1 MPQTQ
6 KDFYEILGVGESAGN
21 DEIKKAYRR
30 LAKKYHPDANPGNKA
45 AEDMF
50 KEVSEA
56 YDVLSDS
63 QKRAQ
68 YDQMRK
74 LGSGAFSGAG
84 GFRGQDFRDLFG
96 AGGPGAGFG
105 GGGGGG
111 GGFSYEDLGGIGGL
125 GDLFSRLFGGG
136 IRTDSYGPQ
145 RGEDVSLELEIPFEQ
160 AVSGG
165 KTTIAIPKEEDCA
178 VCHGSGARPGSK
190 RITCPEC
197 RGRGSVSFSQGGFAV
212 SRPCPRCLGRGV
224 LSGEPCDAC
233 VGRGTTRTSKKY
245 VVTVPPGVGTG
256 EKIRLRGQGEPGVS
270 GGPPGDIVIQFR
282 VGPHNFFERRGV
294 NIYCT
299 VPLNIAQAVLGT
311 RVRVRT
317 IDGRKVELKIPAG
330 VQNGAMFRLKG
341 MGLKKSGLKGDQFV
355 IVEIATP
362 KDVTDKQRKLME
374 EFAKEGGLKH

>member
-6 KDFYEILGVGESAGN
+6 KDFYEILGVGESADS

-45 AEDMF
+45 AEDRF

-56 YDVLSDS
+56 YDVLSDT

-74 LGSGAFSGAG
+74 LGGGMFSGG
-84 GFRGQDFRDLFG
+84 GFQGQDFRDIFGG
-96 AGGPGAGFG
+96 AGRGAGYG
-105 GGGGGG
+105 GGGGSGG
-111 GGFSYEDLGGIGGL
+111 GGFSYEDLGGLGGL

-136 IRTDSYGPQ
+136 VSTGSYGPQ
-145 RGEDVSLELEIPFEQ
+145 SSEDIGLELEIPFEQ

-165 KTTIAIPKEEDCA
+165 KTTITVPKEENCS
-178 VCHGSGARPGSK
+178 VCHGTGARPGSK
-190 RITCPEC
+190 RTTCPEC

-224 LSGEPCDAC
+224 LTGDPCDAC
-233 VGRGTTRTSKKY
+233 AGRGTARRSKKY
-245 VVTVPPGVGTG
+245 VVTIPPGVSTG

-282 VGPHNFFERRGV
+282 VGPHSFFERRGA

-299 VPLNIAQAVLGT
+299 VQLNIAQAVLGT
-311 RVRVRT
+311 KVRVRT
-317 IDGRKVELKIPAG
+317 VDGHRVELKIPAG
-330 VQNGAMFRLKG
+330 VQSGATFRLKG
-341 MGLKKSGLKGDQFV
+341 MGLKKNGLQGDQFV
-355 IVEIATP
+355 TVEIVTP
-362 KDVTDKQRKLME
+362 KDVTEKQRKLME
-374 EFAKEGGLKH
+374 EFAKDGGLKH

>member
-6 KDFYEILGVGESAGN
+6 KDFYEILGVGESAGS

-30 LAKKYHPDANPGNKA
+30 LAKKYHPDANPGNKP
-45 AEDMF
+45 AEDKF
-50 KEVSEA
+50 KDVSEA
-56 YDVLSDS
+56 YDVLSDP

-74 LGSGAFSGAG
+74 LGGGAFSGG
-84 GFRGQDFRDLFG
+84 GFQGQDFRDLFG
-96 AGGPGAGFG
+96 GAGR

-111 GGFSYEDLGGIGGL
+111 GGFSYEDLGGFGGL

-136 IRTDSYGPQ
+136 VTTDSFGPQ
-145 RGEDVSLELEIPFEQ
+145 RGEDISLELEVPFEQ
-160 AVSGG
+160 SVSGG
-165 KTTIAIPKEEDCA
+165 KTTIAIPKDDSCA
-178 VCHGSGARPGSK
+178 VCRGAGAKPGSK
-190 RITCPEC
+190 RTTCPEC

-212 SRPCPRCLGRGV
+212 SRPCPRCLGRGF
-224 LSGEPCDAC
+224 LTGDPCNAC
-233 VGRGTTRTSKKY
+233 AGRGRVRKSKKY
-245 VVTVPPGVGTG
+245 VVTIPAGVSTG

-282 VGPHNFFERRGV
+282 VGPHSFFERKGA

-311 RVRVRT
+311 KVRVKT
-317 IDGRKVELKIPAG
+317 IDGHRVELKVPPG
-330 VQNGAMFRLKG
+330 VQNGATFRLKG
-341 MGLKKSGLKGDQFV
+341 MGLKTNGLQGDQFV
-355 IVEIATP
+355 TIEIKTP
-362 KDVTDKQRKLME
+362 KDVTEKQRKLME